1 MKGFE
6 AHRKMAVDEVDN
18 DFAKYLSITLGI
30 VKLSEVTGEVMP
42 MKFTIKPSLI
52 PEKMFK
58 EVCDLQPH
66 FNTLVDRI
74 SLDPEFL
81 GATLER

>member
-1 MKGFE
+1 
-6 AHRKMAVDEVDN
+6 MAVDGESDN

-30 VKLSEVTGEVMP
+30 VKVSELGEVKP
-42 MKFTIKPSLI
+42 IKFTINPSLI

-58 EVCDLQPH
+58 ELCDLQPH

-81 GATLER
+81 GTTLER

>member
-1 MKGFE
+1 MAANE
-6 AHRKMAVDEVDN
+6 AN
-18 DFAKYLSITLGI
+18 SDFAKYLSITLGI
-30 VKLSEVTGEVMP
+30 VKVSEVGGEVMP
-42 MKFTIKPSLI
+42 MKFTIKPSLF

-58 EVCDLQPH
+58 EVCDLQPY

-81 GATLER
+81 GTTLER